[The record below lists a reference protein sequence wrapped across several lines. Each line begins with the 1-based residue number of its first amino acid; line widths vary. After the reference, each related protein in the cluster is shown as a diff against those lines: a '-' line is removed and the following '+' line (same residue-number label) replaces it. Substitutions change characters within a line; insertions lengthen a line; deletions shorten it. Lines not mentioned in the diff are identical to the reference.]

1 MALTLPVLQPA
12 GVTLGTMMSTGSMAS
27 RRSQCASPRCRCC
40 PRVRQRPWGVAVR
53 IAIVTAVSIVA
64 FYYNDLYNN
73 DLYNFEAPTTSASCS
88 AVSAARSV

>member
-1 MALTLPVLQPA
+1 
-12 GVTLGTMMSTGSMAS
+12 
-27 RRSQCASPRCRCC
+27 
-40 PRVRQRPWGVAVR
+40 VAVR

-64 FYYNDLYNN
+64 FYYNDLNNN

>member
-12 GVTLGTMMSTGSMAS
+12 GVTLVTMVSTGSHGLSTIAMCIA
-27 RRSQCASPRCRCC
+27 ALALLPA
-40 PRVRQRPWGVAVR
+40 RQAGPWGVAVR

-64 FYYNDLYNN
+64 FYYNDLYN
-73 DLYNFEAPTTSASCS
+73 FEAPTTSASCS